1 MSDTVNKANSM
12 RTVRLRQGMLNQ
24 NELRIRYKSYY
35 QKWQRLRKKLMDNGM
50 HEYETYAHMPIYPRE
65 FHELRCGAKTRAGT
79 PCKMKS
85 IYANSRCKLHGGL
98 STGPKSIKGKAKVA
112 KNGLKVKEKKQTL

>member
-1 MSDTVNKANSM
+1 MNDIVTKANSM
-12 RTVRLRQGMLNQ
+12 RTVRLRQGLLNQ
-24 NELRIRYKSYY
+24 NEVRVRYKSYY
-35 QKWQRLRKKLMDNGM
+35 QQWQRLKKKLMDNGM
-50 HEYETYAHMPIYPRE
+50 YEYETYAHMPIYPRE

-98 STGPKSIKGKAKVA
+98 STGPKSIEGKAKVA
-112 KNGLKVKEKKQTL
+112 KNGLKVKEKKQTP